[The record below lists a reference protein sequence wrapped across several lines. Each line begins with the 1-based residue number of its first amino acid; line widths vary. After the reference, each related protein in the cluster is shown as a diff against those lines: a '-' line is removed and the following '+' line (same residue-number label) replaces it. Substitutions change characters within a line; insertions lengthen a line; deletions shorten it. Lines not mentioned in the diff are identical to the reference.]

1 MGFLPGS
8 VWNEMRREALDKLL
22 EKRSEVR
29 PHATQDITLPAYP
42 AHTVGQVPALAARF
56 ANAAQC
62 PADAVEK
69 LKYLI
74 FPIAEAE
81 SIPAAW
87 RGKTLLELPRVMFGK
102 LEQKTAARWMP
113 CRTQALQVRSSTTP
127 RSFALRT
134 AGRCT
139 AGLVLMSQTR

>member
-1 MGFLPGS
+1 MAGLTAEAGEGGLGFLLGS
-8 VWNEMRREALDKLL
+8 VWNEMRREALDRLL

-62 PADAVEK
+62 PAEVVDK
-69 LKYLI
+69 LQYLI

-81 SIPAAW
+81 TTCITEDFSEYQRHAPGVFFFLGTGGIELHAPTFTFPEEILD
-87 RGKTLLELPRVMFGK
+87 RGEALL
-102 LEQKTAARWMP
+102 
-113 CRTQALQVRSSTTP
+113 C
-127 RSFALRT
+127 
-134 AGRCT
+134 
-139 AGLVLMSQTR
+139 GLV